1 MQVEIDTTREKFVQ
15 RACYTAGQL
24 QKAASQDSEGLPC
37 GQHLEAIRR
46 ELNWL
51 LHKLPDDLEQEI
63 RDAIAQGLNETDK
76 P

>member
-1 MQVEIDTTREKFVQ
+1 MQIELGTTRERFIE

-24 QKAASQDSEGLPC
+24 QKAADQDRVGLPN
-37 GQHLEAIRR
+37 GQHIEAMRR

-51 LHKLPDDLEQEI
+51 LHKLPNDLESDI
-63 RDAIAQGLNETDK
+63 RAAIASGANETDK